1 MRAHPVARAA
11 LAALLLAGGVAV
23 PPLAA
28 PAAAQD
34 APRRGGAMSVAVGEG
49 RLIRFNRDVT
59 QVLVADQAVA
69 DVQVVS
75 ARVVYLY
82 GRRIGQ
88 TTLHAVDGTDNVVAS
103 AVVRVDRSAEAARAA
118 VPTQRTAVQM
128 EFVGERL
135 MVQGAV
141 RDVGEAMEV
150 EATARAYSP
159 QGQRPLDRTRLAGSQ
174 QVALRVRFAEVSR
187 TDLNRIGVNWNVV
200 GSIGTFAFSFLSGAG
215 LAARAAGLASSVS
228 ALNPAETFSTLGG
241 GASSRRISGD
251 ALIDALQREGVVSI
265 LAEPT
270 LTAISGQ
277 TARFLAGG
285 EVPIPVPQREQ
296 VITVQYKRFGV
307 GLEFTPT
314 VLPGDRIGLRVA
326 PEVSEVAG
334 TNTLNI
340 NGYVVPSFIT
350 RQAETSVEIGSG
362 QTLAIA
368 GLFQRRLS
376 DNLDSVPLAGD
387 LPILGAL
394 FRSSRFQRSETE
406 LLILITPYIV
416 DPVRGAAPVATPL
429 ERAPPASLAPIRA
442 AAGPVPGRG
451 LGGFLVD

>member
-1 MRAHPVARAA
+1 MRPGPLARAA
-11 LAALLLAGGVAV
+11 LAGVVLLTAVAAPGVV
-23 PPLAA
+23 A

-34 APRRGGAMSVAVGEG
+34 APPRGGGLTVAVGEG
-49 RLIRFNRDVT
+49 RLIRFPRDVT

-75 ARVVYLY
+75 PRVVFVY

-88 TTLHAVDGTDNVVAS
+88 TTLHAVDSGDGVVAS
-103 AVVRVDRSAEAARAA
+103 TTVRVERSAEAARAA
-118 VPTQRTAVQM
+118 VPTRRTAVQM

-135 MVQGAV
+135 MVQGPV

-159 QGQRPLDRTRLAGSQ
+159 QGQRPLDRTQLAGSQ

-187 TDLNRIGVNWNVV
+187 NDLNRIGVNWNVV
-200 GSIGTFAFSFLSGAG
+200 GSIGSFAFSFLSGAG
-215 LAARAAGLASSVS
+215 LASRVAGLTSTVQG
-228 ALNPAETFSTLGG
+228 LNAGETFSGLGG
-241 GASSRRISGD
+241 SASSRNISAD

-285 EVPIPVPQREQ
+285 EVPIPVPQRDQ
-296 VITVQYKRFGV
+296 VITVQFKRFGV

-314 VLPGDRIGLRVA
+314 VLPGNRIGLRVA
-326 PEVSEVAG
+326 PEVSEISSSNA
-334 TNTLNI
+334 LNI

-350 RQAETSVEIGSG
+350 RQAETSVEIASG

-368 GLFQRRLS
+368 GLFQRRLA
-376 DNLDSVPLAGD
+376 DNLDAVPLAGD
-387 LPILGAL
+387 LPVIGAL
-394 FRSSRFQRSETE
+394 FRSSRFQRQETE

-416 DPVRGAAPVATPL
+416 DPVRGIAPVATPAD
-429 ERAPPASLAPIRA
+429 RAPPPAVPVRA
-442 AAGPVPGRG
+442 AAGPAVTRG